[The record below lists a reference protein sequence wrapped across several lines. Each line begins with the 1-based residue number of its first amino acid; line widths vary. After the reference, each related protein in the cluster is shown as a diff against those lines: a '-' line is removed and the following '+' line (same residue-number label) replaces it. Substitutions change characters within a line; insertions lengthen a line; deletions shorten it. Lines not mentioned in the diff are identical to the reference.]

1 MIDNVFELEMDAPR
15 PGVNDVTVDGVSVV
29 HSGNVAEVPAIPN
42 YDSARKVLSLDST
55 DDLSTLGASSVTE
68 GYNCASYGA
77 GSHSEGY
84 NSVARGQYSHVE
96 GFFNTTNHFCQHVF
110 GQFNSPDPA
119 SGSVDTKGQYIEIVG
134 NGEGVDDRANART
147 LDWEGNEWL
156 AGTLTLGNN
165 NLEVPTILSGRN
177 TPASTDGREN
187 SLYVKYDNEVLVPT
201 FTPLLHYTNN
211 LNVNFTQHEKVRI
224 VIDTSIDPQYPNYH
238 FDAVLDINDSPSG
251 SYVELAC
258 YDEQLQEHVIL
269 GQINFTES
277 TYLIGSRIGSTNVDI
292 NQTLTIYDDVSKF
305 IDDIYF
311 KTDNA
316 WIKDNFKEE
325 ITTDI
330 ANLTT
335 TVNTL
340 IRTSAPYIYSE
351 GATMAAGAISEDT
364 CAVENITGYTPI
376 GIIGSFTDCTD
387 TNVQVMVFN
396 EHLTSN
402 GVSYKLMN
410 VGGAFSN
417 KNIQVEFKVLYKKN
431 SQ

>member
-1 MIDNVFELEMDAPR
+1 MIDNVFELTNLER
-15 PGVNDVTVDGVSVV
+15 SGVLDVTVDGVSVV
-29 HSGNVAEVPAIPN
+29 HSGNVAEVPAIDNVTQTDTSTDADYRVLLSNSANSTTETAGVGKSNGLLYNPSAKQLIVRNPN
-42 YDSARKVLSLDST
+42 FSTYMTMTEPNIGIYQKSNPNSYWGGMRITARDITLEGKISDGSSVDQTWDGANTSLKSAISSVVLSGTSEPT
-55 DDLSTLGASSVTE
+55 SS
-68 GYNCASYGA
+68 
-77 GSHSEGY
+77 
-84 NSVARGQYSHVE
+84 
-96 GFFNTTNHFCQHVF
+96 
-110 GQFNSPDPA
+110 D
-119 SGSVDTKGQYIEIVG
+119 
-134 NGEGVDDRANART
+134 
-147 LDWEGNEWL
+147 
-156 AGTLTLGNN
+156 
-165 NLEVPTILSGRN
+165 GRN
-177 TPASTDGREN
+177 N
-187 SLYVKYDNEVLVPT
+187 SLYVKYNNEVLVPT

-292 NQTLTIYDDVSKF
+292 NQTLTIYDDVSK
-305 IDDIYF
+305 IMDNIYF

-330 ANLTT
+330 TNLTT

-340 IRTSAPYIYSE
+340 IRTSAPGVYSE
-351 GATMAAGAISEDT
+351 GATMAAGAITEDV
-364 CAVENITGYTPI
+364 CAVDNITGYTPI
-376 GIIGSFTDCTD
+376 GIIGSFADCTD
-387 TNVQVMVFN
+387 TSVQVMVFN